1 MKRTAVWPFVC
12 GRTRWPSQKHGCPM
26 TSWVINMTAG
36 NKEATLLACHRAR
49 LLKEKNSPSLSLSVS
64 FCHVKINE
72 TNISQSACLI
82 VFCFENWEGEPPQNN
97 HTHKES
103 VEIQTKNNV
112 SKIHSHTWRQY
123 LHFRHQLFY
132 SKATHNCNF
141 KSQGRELNWHSEEIG
156 KIQMNN
162 NIVSSCHADCKKEK

>member
-1 MKRTAVWPFVC
+1 MTVCVWAYALTLPN
-12 GRTRWPSQKHGCPM
+12 TRLSNDIMSHKYDRRQQRGH
-26 TSWVINMTAG
+26 TAG
-36 NKEATLLACHRAR
+36 MSPCST
-49 LLKEKNSPSLSLSVS
+49 LKEKNSTSLSLSVS
-64 FCHVKINE
+64 FSHVKINE

-103 VEIQTKNNV
+103 VKIQTKNNV

-162 NIVSSCHADCKKEK
+162 NIVVSSCHADCKKGK